1 MNREPVAWALFG
13 VGSMI
18 AVVLEML
25 QVPALTFAL
34 GMYLP
39 LELNSP
45 ALVGG
50 YLHHLVTKKSSQ
62 QGGETGRTMRERGV
76 VIASGLMAGGALGG
90 VFGAGLRLIPGFTE
104 DWIKLPFYDFDTI
117 SQAVSIAGFVALVA
131 YIWVGANR
139 KPTEA

>member
-1 MNREPVAWALFG
+1 MKALVQSFMNREPVAWALFG

-45 ALVGG
+45 P
-50 YLHHLVTKKSSQ
+50 SSAA
-62 QGGETGRTMRERGV
+62 TCTT
-76 VIASGLMAGGALGG
+76 S
-90 VFGAGLRLIPGFTE
+90 
-104 DWIKLPFYDFDTI
+104 
-117 SQAVSIAGFVALVA
+117 
-131 YIWVGANR
+131 
-139 KPTEA
+139 

>member
-1 MNREPVAWALFG
+1 MKALVQSFMNREPVAWALFG

-50 YLHHLVTKKSSQ
+50 YLHHLVTRKAALK
-62 QGGETGRTMRERGV
+62 GGERGEL
-76 VIASGLMAGGALGG
+76 SESAGSSS
-90 VFGAGLRLIPGFTE
+90 LRG
-104 DWIKLPFYDFDTI
+104 
-117 SQAVSIAGFVALVA
+117 
-131 YIWVGANR
+131 
-139 KPTEA
+139 